1 MKKIFLSIILF
12 IFSVSIVSANT
23 PNGTEIRSA
32 EIYQNVQDVGDIFV
46 LVHYDLPAR
55 ISTPS
60 NVAVLNSDW
69 CFYLAN
75 PTGCVTQTST
85 LKAVPVN
92 AQSLAFGNL
101 FIRLK
106 DSSGNV
112 KAEKSIDRITS
123 SLAILK
129 INSGHTITD
138 FSNYE
143 VCIESGNN
151 NEFGL
156 IVNKCLASQL
166 SSSAI
171 QNTGFGES
179 VLNAL
184 INIERNEI
192 LPTNTYIENQLITP
206 LGQVLIVDPAYPNLF
221 RVVPQI
227 FQSGAKFDIK
237 TFQEVG
243 TSKSALDK
251 RYSDESKTTTN
262 FLNIEYLSQQYFG
275 IEGTT
280 FVAILSALAGV
291 FISSIVFMYT
301 REYILTT
308 IGFFVPLVASMQ
320 MASPISSYVLGALL
334 IMLIATAIVFGRR
347 WSNWIIN
354 S

>member
-1 MKKIFLSIILF
+1 MKKILLSMILF
-12 IFSVSIVSANT
+12 IFTISIVSANT
-23 PNGTEIRSA
+23 PNGTEINSA

-46 LVHYDLPAR
+46 LVSYDLPAR

-60 NVAVLNSDW
+60 NVAVSNTDW
-69 CFYLAN
+69 CYYLAN
-75 PTGCVTQTST
+75 PTGCVTSTST
-85 LKAVPVN
+85 LRAVPNN
-92 AQSLAFGNL
+92 AQSLAYGNL
-101 FIRLK
+101 FLRLK
-106 DSSGNV
+106 DSTGNI
-112 KAEKSIDRITS
+112 KAEKSIDRITN

-143 VCIESGNN
+143 VCLQSGLT

-156 IVNKCLASQL
+156 IVDKCKSTQL

-179 VLNAL
+179 VLNAV

-206 LGQVLIVDPAYPNLF
+206 LGQVLIIDSAYPNLF

-237 TFQEVG
+237 TFEEVG
-243 TSKSALDK
+243 TSESALDK
-251 RYSDESKTTTN
+251 RYLDEAKTTNN

-280 FVAILSALAGV
+280 FIALISALSGV
-291 FISSIVFMYT
+291 IIASIVFMYT

-308 IGFFVPLVASMQ
+308 IGFFIPLVASMQ

-334 IMLIATAIVFGRR
+334 IMLILTAIVFGRR
-347 WSNWIIN
+347 WSN
-354 S
+354 